1 MNEEILKVLEMV
13 KEGKLTPEQGES
25 LLSAMNVG
33 EEQKKQPTTK
43 KSMLRVRVD
52 VRDPSKA
59 ETAKVNV
66 NVPLSLA
73 KKAMGLVSLMPKE
86 AKSELLENG
95 IDLDAIDLK
104 ELITMFEDGEITEEL
119 VNVVTG
125 TEEKGAT
132 VKVYVD

>member
-13 KEGKLTPEQGES
+13 KEGKITPEQGET

-33 EEQKKQPTTK
+33 SAPKPQEKKN
-43 KSMLRVRVD
+43 SMLRVRVD
-52 VRDPSKA
+52 VKDPDKK
-59 ETAKVNV
+59 EQAKVNV

-73 KKAMGLVSLMPKE
+73 KKAMGLVSLMPKDV
-86 AKSELLENG
+86 KKELNESG

-104 ELITMFEDGEITEEL
+104 ELIEMFENGEITEEL
-119 VNVVTG
+119 VNVDAG

>member
-13 KEGKLTPEQGES
+13 KEGKITPEQGEA
-25 LLSAMNVG
+25 LLCAMNVG
-33 EEQKKQPTTK
+33 STPKPQEKKN
-43 KSMLRVRVD
+43 SMLRVRVD
-52 VRDPSKA
+52 VKDPDKK
-59 ETAKVNV
+59 EQAKVNV

-73 KKAMGLVSLMPKE
+73 KKAMGLVSLMPKDV
-86 AKSELLENG
+86 KKELNESG

-104 ELITMFEDGEITEEL
+104 ELIEMFENGEITEEL
-119 VNVVTG
+119 VNVDAG